1 MRSMRAAFEEHYSS
15 AKLPLTLSFRET
27 LRQARRA
34 AQQGRQAGYYWGLR
48 WTAIMVMSSN
58 WGALLIC

>member
-1 MRSMRAAFEEHYSS
+1 MRSMRAAFEERYSS

-34 AQQGRQAGYYWGLR
+34 AQQGRQPGIIGDCDGQQSW
-48 WTAIMVMSSN
+48 
-58 WGALLIC
+58 